1 MDSATILCKTGK
13 AVSELAHRTGAL
25 PQKLRPVL
33 IVVDGKTDL
42 AELLR
47 LYASIPDFKEHLT
60 WMLQNGFI
68 QPLVGT
74 PLTDRKGD
82 TAAGVGM
89 QQALRSP
96 AGPISTALI
105 DLAHELLGAQADSV
119 VKRLQDTEE
128 TREAL
133 THTLERCHKLIR
145 LSIDENKAE
154 QFLRLGTKL
163 LASTSLTFL

>member
-1 MDSATILCKTGK
+1 MDSTTIFVKTSK
-13 AVSELAHRTGAL
+13 AMSELAHRTGAL

-33 IVVDGKTDL
+33 IVIDGKTEL

-47 LYASIPDFKEHLT
+47 HYSAMPDFKEHLT

-68 QPLVGT
+68 QPLGV
-74 PLTDRKGD
+74 PL
-82 TAAGVGM
+82 AAGKAGATIGVEM
-89 QQALRSP
+89 QQTLKSP

-145 LSIDENKAE
+145 LSIDESKAE
-154 QFLRLGTKL
+154 QFLSLGTKL

>member
-1 MDSATILCKTGK
+1 MDSTTIFVKTGK
-13 AVSELAHRTGAL
+13 AVSELAQRTGDL

-33 IVVDGKTDL
+33 IVVDGKTEL

-47 LYASIPDFKEHLT
+47 QYSSIPDFKEHLT

-68 QPLVGT
+68 QPLVAGMA
-74 PLTDRKGD
+74 G
-82 TAAGVGM
+82 ASVGVGI
-89 QQALRSP
+89 QQSHKSS
-96 AGPISTALI
+96 AGPISAALI
-105 DLAHELLGAQADSV
+105 DLAHELLGVQADGV

-133 THTLERCHKLIR
+133 THTLDRCHKLIR
-145 LSIDENKAE
+145 LSIDESKAE
-154 QFLRLGTKL
+154 QFLSLGTKL